1 MTGDTRQAVS
11 GVKIQN
17 SVVEIQGARNSANT
31 VCGICGNNSLNC
43 VEGIPQM
50 PFGNFVNAVYEIA
63 GAEDSVNSVC
73 QIGDG
78 KDLAITS
85 RQISGMRKEAM
96 L

>member
-31 VCGICGNNSLNC
+31 VCGI
-43 VEGIPQM
+43 
-50 PFGNFVNAVYEIA
+50 A

-78 KDLAITS
+78 KDLAIAS